1 LRVSGQPKR
10 AWAWLL
16 RGLAALALA
25 GCAAAPA
32 AQSVPAPAPAP
43 APATPALWK
52 LADSDTTIY
61 LFGTFHLL
69 PENYPWRSA
78 RLDSAL
84 AGSDELVTEIGDPG
98 DPMAAA
104 QALATLGLSP
114 GLPPLIE
121 RVPED
126 KKDALRQMI
135 AESGIP
141 AAALD
146 RFETWS
152 AALSLVGVMVK
163 RLGISPQAGVERG
176 LTESY
181 RGSGKPING
190 LESVAEQFGFFDS
203 LSEEAQRQFLVA
215 ILDDSGEMRRLFA
228 RMMKAWSTGDV
239 DSIAET
245 FNDDVN
251 VSPELRERL
260 LKQRNARWADWLARR
275 MERPGTI
282 FVAVGAGHLA
292 GPDSVQAMLKA
303 RGLEARRIQ

>member
-1 LRVSGQPKR
+1 M
-10 AWAWLL
+10 
-16 RGLAALALA
+16 LALA
-25 GCAAAPA
+25 GCATAPA
-32 AQSVPAPAPAP
+32 AETPPAAAR
-43 APATPALWK
+43 PALWK
-52 LADSDTTIY
+52 LSDSDTNIY

-69 PENYPWRSA
+69 PENYQWRTP

-84 AGSDELVTEIGDPG
+84 AGSDELVTEIGEIG
-98 DPMAAA
+98 DPMAGA
-104 QALATLGLSP
+104 QAMMTLGMSP

-121 RVPED
+121 RVPEE
-126 KKDALRQMI
+126 KKEALRRMI

-141 AAALD
+141 AVALD

-152 AALSLVGVMVK
+152 AALSLMGVMVK
-163 RLGISPQAGVERG
+163 RLGITAEAGVEHG

-181 RGSGKPING
+181 KASGRPIRG

-203 LSEEAQRQFLVA
+203 LSEDAQRQFLVA
-215 ILDDSGEMRRLFA
+215 LLDDPAETRRLFA

-239 DSIAET
+239 GAIGAT

-251 VSPELRERL
+251 VSPELRESL
-260 LKQRNARWADWLARR
+260 LKRRNARWAEWLERR

-292 GPDSVQAMLKA
+292 GPDSVQAMLRQ
-303 RGLEARRIQ
+303 RGLKAKRIQ